1 MMLECYHSSIH
12 GSLDW
17 LWPGF
22 QQTGECYLF
31 WCHFSIL
38 FIVFVPYWR
47 SKYKIC
53 ICITFT
59 YHRNQTENI
68 KVHFPDVSILPSVVP
83 QAVPC
88 TPTANIRNCF
98 HQFLG
103 CARMGFSSFQR
114 MSICKLMTSEDH
126 WRLQSCL
133 DPGHLWEVLC
143 MNVSWLKNNLLWSTS
158 TYPVAHSSTNI

>member
-1 MMLECYHSSIH
+1 MAEMMLECYHSSIH

-59 YHRNQTENI
+59 YHRNQTKNI
-68 KVHFPDVSILPSVVP
+68 KVPFPDVSILPSVVP

-88 TPTANIRNCF
+88 TPKANIRNCF
-98 HQFLG
+98 YQFLG
-103 CARMGFSSFQR
+103 WA
-114 MSICKLMTSEDH
+114 TA
-126 WRLQSCL
+126 
-133 DPGHLWEVLC
+133 
-143 MNVSWLKNNLLWSTS
+143 VSKGWAFANWWLVKITDDFKAVWIQV
-158 TYPVAHSSTNI
+158 TYERFYAWMCPD